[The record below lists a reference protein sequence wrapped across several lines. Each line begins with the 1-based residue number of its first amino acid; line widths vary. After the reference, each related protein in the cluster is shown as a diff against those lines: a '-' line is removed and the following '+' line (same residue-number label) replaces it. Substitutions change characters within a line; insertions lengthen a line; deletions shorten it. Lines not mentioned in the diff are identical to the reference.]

1 METLDIIDRLP
12 FELAARLECDPF
24 FRDIPVVVAEAGN
37 IKLEMERKQAVTT
50 EKSGKRGVAVIV
62 LQIVA
67 EDPFKNIQFAP
78 MQLNPAF
85 QVVENV
91 EMNNDDDGTK
101 KSHRKVARRIRDV
114 IKHCVFAG
122 LVQDMK
128 AGKPCIEPVDLSDIG
143 KTIKAS
149 QVNFEC
155 LEVSG
160 EAQTLV
166 QMPIF
171 TGDANGGNPQLTIA
185 SATPGAAIWFTTDDK
200 FPYNGD
206 KDIFPGSTAQL
217 YTGPIPIPAEGFV
230 VRACT
235 YLDEPGAV
243 ASGINRATIKY
254 SL

>member
-12 FELAARLECDPF
+12 FELAARLETDPF
-24 FRDIPVVVAEAGN
+24 FADIPVVVAEAGN
-37 IKLEMERKQAVTT
+37 IQLEMERKSAVTT
-50 EKSGKRGVAVIV
+50 EKSGRHGVAVIV

-67 EDPFKNIQFAP
+67 DDPFKNLLFAP

-91 EMNNDDDGTK
+91 ELNNDENGTK

-114 IKHCVFAG
+114 IKNCVFAG

-128 AGKPCIEPVDLSDIG
+128 AGSPCIEPVDLSDLG

-155 LEVSG
+155 LEVLG
-160 EAQTLV
+160 ETQTLV
-166 QMPIF
+166 AMPQF
-171 TGDANGGNPQLTIA
+171 SRPADGTPQFEIA
-185 SATPGAAIWFTTDDK
+185 CATADAAIWYTLDDT

-206 KDIFPGSTAQL
+206 ADTFPGSTAQR
-217 YTGPIPIPAEGFV
+217 YTGPISIPAAGFI
-230 VRACT
+230 VRAGA
-235 YLDEPGAV
+235 YLDAPGAV